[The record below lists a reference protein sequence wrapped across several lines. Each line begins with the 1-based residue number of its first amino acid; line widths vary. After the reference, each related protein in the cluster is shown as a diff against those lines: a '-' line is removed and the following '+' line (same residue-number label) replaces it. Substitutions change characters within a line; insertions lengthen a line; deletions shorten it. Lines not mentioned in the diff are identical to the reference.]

1 MYNFKFNKM
10 STVKSFSVGEGDM
23 FYIQHD
29 SDNFTTIDCCL
40 YKKDNV
46 KDAIFK
52 EIKEK
57 SKGKGITRFISTHPD
72 DDHISG
78 LKDYE
83 DEFGIANF
91 YRVDNEATKKDE
103 SDDFNRYCSLRD
115 DSKKSFTLKKGCS
128 RKWMNEKDE
137 TRGSSGL
144 NCLWPITSNEKY
156 KTALQNA
163 KDGKSPNDISPAIR
177 YSREGGFS
185 FLFMGDMETG
195 MQEEFDSKVTN
206 EHTSVVFAP
215 HHGRKSGKI
224 PQSLLE
230 KLTPK
235 IIVVG
240 EAPSEDLEYY
250 KNYNTIT
257 QNSAGDIRFEVGS
270 DYIDIYVSE
279 KNYTKKAGMVTN
291 INAPKNLDSMYYLGS
306 IKG

>member
-1 MYNFKFNKM
+1 M

-23 FYIQHD
+23 FYIRHN

-40 YKKDNV
+40 YKKENV

-78 LKDYE
+78 LKDFV
-83 DEFGIANF
+83 DEIGIVNF
-91 YRVDNEATKKDE
+91 YRVNNEATKTDD
-103 SDDFNRYCSLRD
+103 SDDFDRYCSLRD
-115 DSKKSFTLKKGCS
+115 DGTKSFALHKGCS
-128 RKWMNEKDE
+128 RKWMNEKDA
-137 TRGSSGL
+137 TRDSSGL
-144 NCLWPITSNEKY
+144 VCLWPITSNEKY
-156 KTALQNA
+156 KVALQSA
-163 KDGKSPNDISPAIR
+163 KVGKSPNDISPAIK
-177 YSREGGFS
+177 YSIEGGFS

-195 MQEEFDSKVTN
+195 MQEEFDSNVTN

-224 PQSLLE
+224 PQSLLD
-230 KLTPK
+230 KLTPQ

-240 EAPSEDLEYY
+240 EAPSGDLEYY

-257 QNSAGDIRFEVGS
+257 QNTAGDIRFEVGS
-270 DYIDIYVSE
+270 GYIDIYVGE
-279 KNYTKKAGMVTN
+279 KTYTKNDGMVIN
-291 INAPKNLDSMYYLGS
+291 ENAPKTLDSMYYLGS